1 MELTTNFQLL
11 TGLKR
16 AYYGSIFNSE
26 RQRKPPVAL
35 RFPLRP
41 TLQIICS
48 LPSWRKVFLKRSE
61 RRRKGAPLV
70 FMALISLYSW
80 SVDYAPPAAVGGYR
94 WWTFVRVLSKLFLLK
109 ERRER
114 IISHLLSIR
123 FTHNATAVF
132 ARRALL
138 PLLIAGMVA
147 VQKCWCPPLFF
158 FFQSEM
164 FDVLPPLSRLRW
176 NLLFGFCLF
185 YLFLCP
191 LMCCLCPSAASV
203 PFSWEGMA

>member
-1 MELTTNFQLL
+1 M
-11 TGLKR
+11 
-16 AYYGSIFNSE
+16 
-26 RQRKPPVAL
+26 
-35 RFPLRP
+35 
-41 TLQIICS
+41 
-48 LPSWRKVFLKRSE
+48 FLKRSK

-138 PLLIAGMVA
+138 PLLIAAMVA
-147 VQKCWCPPLFF
+147 VLVLVQPPPSFF
-158 FFQSEM
+158 FFFSKW
-164 FDVLPPLSRLRW
+164 DVW
-176 NLLFGFCLF
+176 C
-185 YLFLCP
+185 
-191 LMCCLCPSAASV
+191 SAAFVTAAVEFAVWVLFILFISLPFNVLLLSV
-203 PFSWEGMA
+203 CCFSPIQLRGNGLIYYLMD